1 VISRYGLRFPLYPL
15 FYAPA
20 VYYLIRG
27 LRIRNRNYFLLS
39 GFFLGL
45 GLNGYSPY
53 RVVPFV
59 ILLAIVLYLLHK
71 QSAGYRRQTIWGLFA
86 LVLISFIVFIPL
98 FRYMIANPEIVL
110 YRGMTR
116 LGTWERDLPGPAW
129 LIFLQNCRNSLTMFG
144 WDNGEVWPI
153 SIPHRPALD
162 LITSVFFYMG
172 VVLLAIRYIRQR
184 QWVDIFTLIS
194 IPLLMLPSIL
204 SLAFPAENPSLN
216 RTAGVIIPV
225 FLIVGLALDGL
236 LMSIESMS
244 AASWNKR
251 FAWLVGFVL
260 LAGASVQNYDLV
272 FNQYR
277 KQYDLSS
284 WNTSEIGQVVHD
296 FTQLVGTTQTQ
307 WLVGYPYWVDSRL
320 VMFNAGIPMQDD
332 AIFLED
338 FQKTLPDTRAKL
350 FVVNFQ
356 DTASLEALQLLY
368 PTGWVTEYKSKIPDK
383 DFLIFLVPPQS
394 P

>member
-1 VISRYGLRFPLYPL
+1 
-15 FYAPA
+15 
-20 VYYLIRG
+20 
-27 LRIRNRNYFLLS
+27 
-39 GFFLGL
+39 
-45 GLNGYSPY
+45 
-53 RVVPFV
+53 
-59 ILLAIVLYLLHK
+59 
-71 QSAGYRRQTIWGLFA
+71 
-86 LVLISFIVFIPL
+86 
-98 FRYMIANPEIVL
+98 
-110 YRGMTR
+110 
-116 LGTWERDLPGPAW
+116 
-129 LIFLQNCRNSLTMFG
+129 
-144 WDNGEVWPI
+144 
-153 SIPHRPALD
+153 
-162 LITSVFFYMG
+162 
-172 VVLLAIRYIRQR
+172 
-184 QWVDIFTLIS
+184 
-194 IPLLMLPSIL
+194 MLPSIL

-236 LMSIESMS
+236 LKSIESMS

-368 PTGWVTEYKSKIPDK
+368 PAGWVTEYKSKIPDK